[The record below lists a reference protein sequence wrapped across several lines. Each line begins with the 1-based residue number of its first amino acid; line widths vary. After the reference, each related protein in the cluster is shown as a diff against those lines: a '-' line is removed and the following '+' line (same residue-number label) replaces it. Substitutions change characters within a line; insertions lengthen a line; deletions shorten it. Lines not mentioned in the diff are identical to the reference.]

1 MTHCRLA
8 APPGLEVGL
17 TRQQKANDFWLC
29 LRSGELPVLVTE
41 LLDLLREM
49 PSRFAIRL
57 HAFSRTYDPPL
68 GKDAI
73 TAMIFNM

>member
-8 APPGLEVGL
+8 SPPGLEVAR
-17 TRQQKANDFWLC
+17 TRQQQANDFWLC

-49 PSRFAIRL
+49 PSQVAIRL
-57 HAFSRTYDPPL
+57 HAFSEHMIRPL
-68 GKDAI
+68 EK
-73 TAMIFNM
+73 TR